1 MVVAEP
7 RGAALS
13 VAASAPPDW
22 DALTV
27 APPGG
32 HVLQGLASAED
43 ARRHGWTPR
52 FVMFG
57 EDRAALLLMARRPP
71 LPGFFAYAP
80 RGPVAAGDGP
90 LAVARRAIALGAWCR
105 EQGATILAVDPELD
119 ADRAYDD
126 ALAAAGFSVSEE
138 IQPSRHR
145 MVVRFPP
152 GADEAVIWAR
162 LQRSTRQRIRA
173 AERGGTV
180 VRHDE
185 AGERLEPFAALMDET
200 ARRRHFAFD
209 AEGDFIHWWRAV
221 LAARQAR
228 FLVAERDGRLL
239 GGLLLYVQGGLH
251 ATAFSA
257 DDAACRATHPGTMHV
272 LRWTAIREALADGR
286 PAIELG
292 GVDLPGE
299 RRRPQP
305 GDRAWG
311 LYEHKAGLGASWL
324 ESAAAHEIVL
334 RPLTYRTAVALH
346 ALRRSLRAWGRAR

>member
-1 MVVAEP
+1 MVVAES
-7 RGAALS
+7 RGTELR
-13 VAASAPPDW
+13 VTGSAPAGW

-27 APPGG
+27 TPPGG

-52 FVMFG
+52 FVLFG
-57 EDRAALLLMARRPP
+57 EDRAALLLVARRPP

-80 RGPVAAGDGP
+80 RGPIAAGDGP
-90 LAVARRAIALGAWCR
+90 LVVARRAIALGAWCR
-105 EQGATILAVDPELD
+105 EAGATILAVDPELD
-119 ADRAYDD
+119 ADRAYDE
-126 ALAAAGFSVSEE
+126 ALLAAGFRATEE

-145 MVVRFPP
+145 MIVRFPR
-152 GADEAVIWAR
+152 GVDEAAVWAR
-162 LQRSTRQRIRA
+162 LQRSTRQRVRA
-173 AERGGTV
+173 AEREGTV

-185 AGERLEPFAALMDET
+185 AGERLEAFAALMDET
-200 ARRRHFAFD
+200 AQRRHFAFD

-221 LAARQAR
+221 LAAGQAH

-257 DDAACRATHPGTMHV
+257 DDAACRATHPGTMHL
-272 LRWTAIREALADGR
+272 LRWTAIREALADGL

-311 LYEHKAGLGASWL
+311 LYEHKVGFGATWL
-324 ESAAAHEIVL
+324 ESAAAHELVL
-334 RPLTYRTAVALH
+334 RPLTYRTALTLH
-346 ALRRSLRAWGRAR
+346 ALRRSLRAWSRAR